1 MNVEKYPYNERDINH
16 CLAWLGL
23 KGIDVFTVNNCV
35 FVSIENQ
42 DIMIHPYEIRIK
54 AEMYRKS
61 VDNFSLHY
69 HGTP

>member
-1 MNVEKYPYNERDINH
+1 MIIDKYPYNDRDVNH

-23 KGIDVFTVNNCV
+23 KGIDVFTVNNRV

-54 AEMYRKS
+54 AQMYRNS
-61 VDNFSLHY
+61 VNY
-69 HGTP
+69 HGTH